1 MFNRISQNFCF
12 LVKRMCQIFN
22 LKLFFFL
29 CLYYPFHLG
38 ALGNCLIRLRV
49 GPALPIYDV
58 DDRDASF
65 LIPTMGFLPCM
76 HAWANSKLWSSKPK
90 PPHLYHNMISS
101 YIILLL
107 LLISCHLDLMVAVL
121 RQIKLHFTVSGHHP
135 LRLGEGY
142 RRTTCLFQG
151 WLDPSLLYPSI
162 LLIHEWP
169 IYYMLIPHTHSDFVF
184 MHPNFSHNRTEDTYR
199 LSFNVPP

>member
-1 MFNRISQNFCF
+1 MLASRSPQWVSFHACMHGQTPNCEVQSQN
-12 LVKRMCQIFN
+12 
-22 LKLFFFL
+22 
-29 CLYYPFHLG
+29 H
-38 ALGNCLIRLRV
+38 
-49 GPALPIYDV
+49 
-58 DDRDASF
+58 
-65 LIPTMGFLPCM
+65 PTF
-76 HAWANSKLWSSKPK
+76 
-90 PPHLYHNMISS
+90 HNMISS